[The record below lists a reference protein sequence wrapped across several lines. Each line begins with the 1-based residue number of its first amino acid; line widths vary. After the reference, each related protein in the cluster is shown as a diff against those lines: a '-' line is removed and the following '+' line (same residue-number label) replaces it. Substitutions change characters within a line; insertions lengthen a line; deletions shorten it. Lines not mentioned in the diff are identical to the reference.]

1 MHDPE
6 CRKIATPLHIILYVL
21 SHFHFSDQ
29 TPANSGN
36 ASKDQENFESQSK
49 LAAPGASTE
58 GKKFVQASA
67 GFSFEDTKSGAGGV
81 GSKPKNSANASKG
94 YEKTESQSTIAA
106 ATLPS
111 TFSFG
116 AIKSSATPG
125 SRFTVGASKPALA
138 PETKFAPAST
148 GFSFGTT
155 KSGVGGPGKTQTNF
169 GNASKV
175 HQKNESQSTLAGAT
189 YPSMFSFGVSASS
202 APAGFGNTAAPAIT
216 AGKHFSSKRCMY
228 SF

>member
-1 MHDPE
+1 
-6 CRKIATPLHIILYVL
+6 
-21 SHFHFSDQ
+21 
-29 TPANSGN
+29 
-36 ASKDQENFESQSK
+36 
-49 LAAPGASTE
+49 
-58 GKKFVQASA
+58 
-67 GFSFEDTKSGAGGV
+67 V